1 MQRKTLLFGGIAVAA
16 LAALLVWAFAPR
28 PIDVEVAT
36 ASVGRFETTIDEDAR
51 TRLSDR
57 FVVSAPLAGN
67 MQRMTLREGDTVS
80 AGDTLVSLTPVLSPM
95 LDERTIREQNAR
107 IGAAEATVLQ
117 ASSHIGA
124 AMVAL
129 EQARMTQ
136 RRTEQLAQQG
146 FVSPNKIDSDRLA
159 TRTAQSD
166 LTAATEGE
174 RIARYNLTQA
184 RAALAAVRGSTGSSV
199 FTVRAPVGGQV
210 LKLHQTSEGVVALGT
225 PLIEIGDTT
234 HMEVVAELLSTD
246 ALLARPGS
254 AVRIE
259 RWGGP
264 HVLQGRV
271 RLVEPA
277 AFTKVSALGVEE
289 QRVNVLVDITS
300 AHDQW
305 KALGDGYRV
314 GVRIVTLSEDSVL
327 RVPGSA
333 VFPLPASAGSDNSG
347 FAVFVLEAGNARLR
361 HVSIGGRNSS
371 EAWIRQGLNAGDK
384 VIVYPP
390 SNVVDGSRVQPRK
403 V

>member
-259 RWGGP
+259 RWGGDTRAAGP
-264 HVLQGRV
+264 GTAGR
-271 RLVEPA
+271 
-277 AFTKVSALGVEE
+277 
-289 QRVNVLVDITS
+289 TS
-300 AHDQW
+300 CIH
-305 KALGDGYRV
+305 
-314 GVRIVTLSEDSVL
+314 
-327 RVPGSA
+327 
-333 VFPLPASAGSDNSG
+333 
-347 FAVFVLEAGNARLR
+347 
-361 HVSIGGRNSS
+361 
-371 EAWIRQGLNAGDK
+371 QGLGPRCRRTTRERAG
-384 VIVYPP
+384 
-390 SNVVDGSRVQPRK
+390 RHHQCA
-403 V
+403 

>member
-1 MQRKTLLFGGIAVAA
+1 MQRKTLLFGGLTVAA

-28 PIDVEVAT
+28 PIEVEVAT

-51 TRLSDR
+51 TRVRER
-57 FVVSAPLAGN
+57 FVISAPLTGAL
-67 MQRMTLREGDTVS
+67 QRISLREGDTVH
-80 AGDTLVSLTPVLSPM
+80 AGDALAILRPALSPM

-107 IGAAEATVLQ
+107 IGAAQATVLQ
-117 ASSHIGA
+117 ASSRIA
-124 AMVAL
+124 AAKVAL

-136 RRTEQLAQQG
+136 DRTEQLAQQG

-166 LTAATEGE
+166 LAAATEGE

-184 RAALAAVRGSTGSSV
+184 RAALAAVRGGADGAD
-199 FTVRAPVGGQV
+199 FTVRAPVAGQV
-210 LKLHQTSEGVVALGT
+210 LKLHQTSEGVVALGA
-225 PLIEIGDTT
+225 PLIEIGDTRQ
-234 HMEVVAELLSTD
+234 MEVVAELLSTD

-264 HVLQGRV
+264 EVLRGQV

-289 QRVNVLVDITS
+289 QRVNVIIDITS
-300 AHDQW
+300 APALWQG
-305 KALGDGYRV
+305 LGDGYRV
-314 GVRIVTLSEDSVL
+314 GVRIVTRSEASVL
-327 RVPGSA
+327 RIPVSA
-333 VFPLPASAGSDNSG
+333 VFPLPATDAAAAPA
-347 FAVFVLEAGNARLR
+347 FAVFVLDAGHARLQ
-361 HVSIGGRNSS
+361 VVTIADRNSS
-371 EAWIRQGLNAGDK
+371 DAWIRSGLEAGDQ

-390 SNVVDGSRVQPRK
+390 SSISDGTRVQARK